1 LTWIIMKPLLLPYL
15 ISGLGFLA
23 LDAVW
28 LGVMG
33 SALYRPQLG
42 NLMLEK
48 FLLAPA
54 IAFYLV
60 YPIGIAVFAV
70 GPALQAASGV
80 AALTHGLLF
89 GFLAYATYNLT
100 NMATLRG
107 WSPVVTALD
116 IGWGSVAT
124 GAAAVACFW
133 ILRLLGKA

>member
-1 LTWIIMKPLLLPYL
+1 MKPFLLHYF
-15 ISGLGFLA
+15 ISGLVFLA
-23 LDAVW
+23 VDAVW
-28 LGVMG
+28 LGIMG

-54 IAFYLV
+54 IAFYLI
-60 YPIGIAVFAV
+60 YPVGIAVFAV
-70 GPALQAASGV
+70 GPALQAASGSL
-80 AALTHGLLF
+80 ALGYGLLL

-107 WSPVVTALD
+107 WSPVVTLVD

-124 GAAAVACFW
+124 GAAAFACFW
-133 ILRLLGKA
+133 ILRLLGKG

>member
-1 LTWIIMKPLLLPYL
+1 MKPLLLHYL
-15 ISGLGFLA
+15 ISGLSFLA

-28 LGVMG
+28 LSLMG
-33 SALYRPQLG
+33 PALYRPQLG

-60 YPIGIAVFAV
+60 YPVGIAVFAV
-70 GPALQAASGV
+70 GPALQAASG
-80 AALTHGLLF
+80 AMALGYGMLLGL
-89 GFLAYATYNLT
+89 LAYATYNLT

-107 WSPVVTALD
+107 WSPVVTAAD

-124 GAAAVACFW
+124 GASAFACFW
-133 ILRLLGKA
+133 ILRLLGKG

>member
-1 LTWIIMKPLLLPYL
+1 MKALLLPYL
-15 ISGLGFLA
+15 VSGLSFLA

-33 SALYRPQLG
+33 TTLYRAQLG
-42 NLMLEK
+42 SLVLEK

-70 GPALQAASGV
+70 GPALQAGSAAS
-80 AALTHGLLF
+80 ALGHGLLF

-100 NMATLRG
+100 NLATLRG
-107 WSPVVTALD
+107 WSPLVTAVD
-116 IGWGSVAT
+116 IGWGAVAT
-124 GAAAVACFW
+124 GAAAFACVW
-133 ILRLLGKA
+133 ILRLLGKG